1 METLAFINFSKFSL
15 SEQGHMTE
23 HLHESLTLI
32 LNIGIE
38 TKRIMC
44 HFIDLILKNKPRGD
58 PQTVEL
64 SDLQSF
70 HLEGV
75 RNIKRSVRPRE
86 ALSPGGPL

>member
-44 HFIDLILKNKPRGD
+44 HFIDLICAGPNE
-58 PQTVEL
+58 VEKGRRKYIK
-64 SDLQSF
+64 QQNSF
-70 HLEGV
+70 EYV
-75 RNIKRSVRPRE
+75 DK
-86 ALSPGGPL
+86 